1 MEKSIDQIASQIDK
15 SCLVTAEMKL
25 NNLDSITITDMLSL
39 IKTRYTRVLNGMK
52 DRRTHLEK
60 MLEKHND
67 TQKKI
72 DQTLE
77 LMKRVEEE
85 MKELN
90 QPIGR
95 NVEDVYERSAA
106 YQVCT

>member
-1 MEKSIDQIASQIDK
+1 
-15 SCLVTAEMKL
+15 MKL
-25 NNLDSITITDMLSL
+25 NNLDSITVTDMLSL

-72 DQTLE
+72 EQTLE
-77 LMKRVEEE
+77 LIKRVEEE

-95 NVEDVYERSAA
+95 NVEDVYERTAA
-106 YQVCT
+106 YQVG